1 MSTLQQLCPHC
12 ARTLELPDSSRGRL
26 AQCPACETNFRVGQ
40 QESEAAEADNT
51 QPPDPEN
58 TETKNTEPTTA
69 GSPPRVLV
77 ITEVP
82 IEEVL
87 SVTLSIFAARW
98 KSLILSSLL
107 LAFVGLVVCGV
118 IALLLAFVV
127 SQTALY
133 VLHTLLVLFFFCTLP
148 IAVLGSCR
156 VQLAVARDEPSPLKK
171 VLTPIQMI
179 QRFLPSYVSL
189 AMCIFLAAGLVAA
202 MVFAANRAGQ
212 FNLAVMIGIVGS
224 FALCIAYSA
233 MNWYFWATIMIASD
247 EQNMDS
253 AVEFNDGEI
262 HSGLLGQLRIA
273 REITARNQLTALF
286 ISIITIV
293 LFLAGTAVFF
303 VGHIVTLPLTLLLF
317 AVAYLM
323 MTGQPIADP
332 SNSDYRPDWHREQE
346 FHDQDESLDD
356 IGGDEPA

>member
-1 MSTLQQLCPHC
+1 MSTLQQHCPHC
-12 ARTLELPDSSRGRL
+12 ARTLELPDSSQGRL
-26 AQCPACETNFRVGQ
+26 AQCPACEMNFRVGQ
-40 QESEAAEADNT
+40 QESGATEADNT

-127 SQTALY
+127 SKTALY
-133 VLHTLLVLFFFCTLP
+133 VLYTFCALFFFCALP
-148 IAVLGSCR
+148 IAILGICR
-156 VQLAVARDEPSPLKK
+156 VQLAVARDEPSPLKNM
-171 VLTPIQMI
+171 LTPIQMI
-179 QRFLPSYVSL
+179 QRFAPSYLSL
-189 AMCIFLAAGLVAA
+189 VTCIFLAAGLVTG
-202 MVFAANRAGQ
+202 MVFAANRAEQ
-212 FNLAVMIGIVGS
+212 FNLAVMVGIVGS
-224 FALCIAYSA
+224 FALCVAYSA
-233 MNWYFWATIMIASD
+233 MHWYFWATIMIASD
-247 EQNMDS
+247 EQNMNS
-253 AVEFNDGEI
+253 EVEFNDGQI
-262 HSGLLGQLRIA
+262 RSGLLRQLRIA
-273 REITARNQLTALF
+273 HEITARNQLTAVFLT
-286 ISIITIV
+286 IIAIV
-293 LFLAGTAVFF
+293 LSLVGTAVFF